1 MEGFSMLRF
10 IQHQWNRVMAALTL
24 CALFIFVLRPDW
36 GMNGIVLGV
45 VAIITSVPTLKE
57 GYEGILKRKITLDL
71 FNSVALLASVA
82 LSEFPSA
89 AFIALMLASA
99 RELEAV
105 TRKKA
110 RGAVEELVRL
120 RPKHVWVERVGK
132 LQEVDPA
139 TVSHADIV
147 VVREGEQIPVDGEV
161 IEGEAIVNEAPV
173 TGESILVL
181 KKLGDTVLSSS
192 VSESGTLKLR
202 PVRVGADTTF
212 ERIIHLIEEAEHTK
226 APAQRL
232 ADRFATWFFPVVLV
246 LVAVSFILTKDVGV
260 AIARLVVV
268 CADDIAVSIPLAFFA
283 AIGQA
288 ARQGVIVNG
297 GEPLGR
303 LGKATVVLFDK
314 TGTLTYGHPRVET
327 FALAQGVVEHD
338 FWHLVGSGEKY
349 SKHPLAKAMLD
360 AVAAQHIVP
369 KDPEYFE
376 AVRGK
381 GVRARVDGQAFLSGS
396 RAFLEEEGVSGL
408 PPEVTDGGEMV
419 TFFACDGTFLG
430 TLTVSDL
437 PRKEA
442 AEAIGELRTL
452 GMRVAMVTG
461 DNAAVAGRIADA
473 LGIDDVRAGLLP
485 EDKVRIVR
493 EFREAGQVVAMRG
506 DGINDAPAL
515 AAADIGIAM
524 GGAGT
529 AVAIETAQIVVM
541 HDDLRR
547 LPHVVRLSRRTR
559 RVVIG
564 NFGIWSITNV
574 VGILGVF
581 LRVLSPALAAMY
593 NFLTDFLPLFNSL
606 QLFRGARIK
615 PH

>member
-1 MEGFSMLRF
+1 MLRF

-120 RPKHVWVERVGK
+120 RPKHVWVERLGK

-139 TVSHADIV
+139 TVSHTDIV

-173 TGESILVL
+173 TGESIPIL

-232 ADRFATWFFPVVLV
+232 ADRFATWFFPAVLV
-246 LVAVSFILTKDVGV
+246 LVAVAFLITKDVRV
-260 AIARLVVV
+260 AIALLVVV

-327 FALAQGVVEHD
+327 IVLAQGVVEYD

-360 AVAAQHIVP
+360 AVAARHIVP
-369 KDPEYFE
+369 KDPEHFE

-381 GVRARVDGQAFLSGS
+381 GVRALVDGRAFLSGS
-396 RAFLEEEGVSGL
+396 HAFLQEEGVSGL
-408 PPEVTDGGEMV
+408 PEATDGGEMV

-493 EFREAGQVVAMRG
+493 EFREAGQIVAMIG

-547 LPHVVRLSRRTR
+547 LAHVIRLSRRTR

-564 NFGIWSITNV
+564 NFGIWGITNA

-581 LRVLSPALAAMY
+581 LRVLSPALAALY
-593 NFLTDFLPLFNSL
+593 NFLTDFLPLANSL
-606 QLFRGARIK
+606 QLFRGVRIRS
-615 PH
+615 H

>member
-1 MEGFSMLRF
+1 MLRF

-120 RPKHVWVERVGK
+120 RPKHVWVERLGK

-139 TVSHADIV
+139 TVSHTDIV

-173 TGESILVL
+173 TGESIPIL

-232 ADRFATWFFPVVLV
+232 ADRFATWFFPAVLV
-246 LVAVSFILTKDVGV
+246 LVAVAFLITKDVRV
-260 AIARLVVV
+260 AIALLVVV

-327 FALAQGVVEHD
+327 IVLAKGVVEYD

-360 AVAAQHIVP
+360 AVAARHIVP
-369 KDPEYFE
+369 KDPEHFE

-381 GVRARVDGQAFLSGS
+381 GVRARVGGRAFLSGS
-396 RAFLEEEGVSGL
+396 HAFLEEEGVSGL
-408 PPEVTDGGEMV
+408 PEATDGGEMI
-419 TFFACDGTFLG
+419 TFVACDGKFLG
-430 TLTVSDL
+430 ALTVSDL
-437 PRKEA
+437 PREEA
-442 AEAIGELRTL
+442 AEAILELRNL
-452 GMRVAMVTG
+452 GMRMAMVTG

-493 EFREAGQVVAMRG
+493 EFREAGQIVAMIG

-547 LPHVVRLSRRTR
+547 LAHVIRLSRRTR

-564 NFGIWSITNV
+564 NFGIWGITNA

-581 LRVLSPALAAMY
+581 LRVLSPALAALY
-593 NFLTDFLPLFNSL
+593 NFLTDFLPLANSL
-606 QLFRGARIK
+606 QLFRGVRIRS
-615 PH
+615 H